1 MSQDRTFLATNFHA
15 SFSPTD
21 ERFQLM
27 QHFSIV
33 KSVGTFHPVGSIE
46 PDAIILVA
54 AQAALGLCAFAL
66 KSY

>member
-1 MSQDRTFLATNFHA
+1 
-15 SFSPTD
+15 
-21 ERFQLM
+21 M